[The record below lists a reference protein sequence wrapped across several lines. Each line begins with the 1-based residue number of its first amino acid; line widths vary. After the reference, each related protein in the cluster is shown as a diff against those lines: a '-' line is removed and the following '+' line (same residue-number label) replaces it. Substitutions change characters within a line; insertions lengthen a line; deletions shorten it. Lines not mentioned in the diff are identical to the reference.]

1 MWICVYEGSIAM
13 ASTATRWNLV
23 ISTDTD
29 VNLRQFLASR
39 GGGRKGDLSKFVQEA
54 VDARIFQLRV
64 AGIKA
69 ANTGIPA
76 DELQTAV
83 DEAVRAVR
91 AERRKK
97 RQQIARKA

>member
-1 MWICVYEGSIAM
+1 M

-29 VNLRQFLASR
+29 VNLRQFLASQ

-54 VDARIFQLRV
+54 VEARIFQLRV
-64 AGIKA
+64 AEIKA
-69 ANTGIPA
+69 ANAGIPA
-76 DELQTAV
+76 DELQAAV
-83 DEAVRAVR
+83 DEAIRAVR

-97 RQQIARKA
+97 SRQIVRKA